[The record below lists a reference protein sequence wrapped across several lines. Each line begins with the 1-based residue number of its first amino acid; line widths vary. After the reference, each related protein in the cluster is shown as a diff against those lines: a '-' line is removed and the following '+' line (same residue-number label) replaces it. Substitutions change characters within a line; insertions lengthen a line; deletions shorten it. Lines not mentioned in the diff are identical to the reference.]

1 MRVDPFPNQILVYQ
15 ILVCCTRCFPIA
27 RTPSAIRIRRS
38 IRPAHNLTACRKS
51 APNRPFYWGSSGGHG
66 LRKMGGIPPQ
76 LRRSRINALEI
87 AVATTHFVTAGVR
100 RSGYGQM
107 THINH
112 SSQWRKRAK
121 EIRDLAYDLRD
132 ADSRRT
138 ILKLSEEYDRLAE
151 MAREWP
157 AETPASRPR

>member
-1 MRVDPFPNQILVYQ
+1 
-15 ILVCCTRCFPIA
+15 
-27 RTPSAIRIRRS
+27 
-38 IRPAHNLTACRKS
+38 
-51 APNRPFYWGSSGGHG
+51 
-66 LRKMGGIPPQ
+66 MGGIPPQ
-76 LRRSRINALEI
+76 LRRAKINALEI
-87 AVATTHFVTAGVR
+87 AVATTHFATAGVR

-121 EIRDLAYDLRD
+121 EIRDLAYDMRD

-151 MAREWP
+151 MAQEWP
-157 AETPASRPR
+157 AETPTSRPG